1 MKRPVVYDIT
11 RLLTRVFARTPN
23 GIDRVDYS
31 LANYFLRDGDPR
43 RSGLVMTPLGPRVL
57 SRVAAREAIDN
68 IRRHWGEEA
77 EPESDEQFL
86 SIAAAIDQPSGPA
99 PKVSVARRGQYAEAL
114 SWLRRHRLPIGE
126 SPGKFFNGGGVYL
139 NVSQFPLGI
148 DGFFHW
154 LDRRSNVDGVFF
166 IHDLLPIETPEY
178 FRPMERPWH
187 LRRLKT
193 LARYGRAAIT
203 STSITRNSLIDQLTA
218 LGRRDMPVAVAP
230 LPADPS
236 FSSGHGRGRPVGS
249 HPYFIMCGTLE
260 PRKNHLLVLHVWRD
274 LIAQFGRAA
283 PKLLLV
289 GERGWENEHIIDL
302 LDRCPALQGP
312 VIRASGLTTPSL
324 KRLLLGARALLMP
337 SFAEGYGLPV
347 VEAIAAGVPVIASDI
362 PVFQEIGG
370 GRLLTIDPTDGPAWR
385 SAICQ
390 FWREDSPESKACQA
404 NIERYAAPDWSSFF
418 DRIEEFLQSLADS
431 DRRPQP

>member
-1 MKRPVVYDIT
+1 MRRPVVYDIT

-23 GIDRVDYS
+23 GIDRVDFS
-31 LANYFLRDGDPR
+31 FAEYFLHDGEPR
-43 RSGLVMTPLGPRVL
+43 RSGLVMTPFGPRVL
-57 SRVAAREAIDN
+57 SPVATREAIEN
-68 IRRHWGEEA
+68 IRRHWGEDA
-77 EPESDEQFL
+77 EPESDEQFI
-86 SIAAAIDQPSGPA
+86 SIAAAIDQSSGPV

-114 SWLRRHRLPIGE
+114 SWIGRHGLPIGE
-126 SPGKFFNGGGVYL
+126 SPAKFLNGSGVYL

-178 FRPMERPWH
+178 FRPMERPRH

-193 LARYGRAAIT
+193 LAGYGRAAIT
-203 STSITRNSLIDQLTA
+203 STAITRNSLIRQLTA
-218 LGRRDMPVAVAP
+218 LGRPDMPILVAP
-230 LPADPS
+230 LPADPI
-236 FSSGHGRGRPVGS
+236 FAADSGERLPIGR
-249 HPYFIMCGTLE
+249 HPYFVMCGTLE
-260 PRKNHLLVLHVWRD
+260 PRKNHLLLLHVWRD

-302 LDRCPALQGP
+302 LERCPALQGP

-337 SFAEGYGLPV
+337 SFAEGYGF
-347 VEAIAAGVPVIASDI
+347 ARRRG
-362 PVFQEIGG
+362 
-370 GRLLTIDPTDGPAWR
+370 
-385 SAICQ
+385 
-390 FWREDSPESKACQA
+390 
-404 NIERYAAPDWSSFF
+404 
-418 DRIEEFLQSLADS
+418 
-431 DRRPQP
+431 DRRGCSGHRV